1 MAESK
6 VVEITLGIIVL
17 LVCLI
22 YLYERL
28 MNKFMFDVLFAIIV
42 MSGALIYI
50 YSNLNFWTQNEK

>member
-17 LVCLI
+17 LVCII

-28 MNKFMFDVLFAIIV
+28 ANKFMIDVLLAIIV
-42 MSGALIYI
+42 LSGALIYI
-50 YSNLNFWTQNEK
+50 YSNLNFLTQNKD